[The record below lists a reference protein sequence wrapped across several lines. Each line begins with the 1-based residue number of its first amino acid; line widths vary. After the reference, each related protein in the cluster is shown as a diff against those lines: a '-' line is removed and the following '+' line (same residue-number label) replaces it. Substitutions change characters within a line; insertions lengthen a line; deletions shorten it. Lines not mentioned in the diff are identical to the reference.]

1 MTSLKIR
8 LANER
13 DGEAIRKVHLE
24 AFSESEGQLVS
35 TFAMDLMRE
44 HTHPETYSFVAEDDG
59 VVIGQVAFSP
69 LSIAA
74 VEDWIGYILA
84 PLGILPQWQGRGVG
98 SRLVE
103 HGIST
108 LTAQGVHHLL
118 VYGDPA
124 YYGRFG
130 FDADTATRFVPPFD
144 LEFPSGWQ
152 AMTLNPG
159 KTITSDSRI
168 ICVVPLRNPELW

>member
-1 MTSLKIR
+1 MTNLKIR

-13 DGEAIRKVHLE
+13 DGEAIRGVHLM
-24 AFSESEGQLVS
+24 AFPESERQLVS
-35 TFAMDLMRE
+35 TLALDLLRE
-44 HTHPETYSFVAEDDG
+44 QTDPETYGFVAEHDG
-59 VVIGQVAFSP
+59 VIIGQVTFSP

-74 VEDWIGYILA
+74 MEDWVGYILA

-98 SRLVE
+98 SHLVE
-103 HGIST
+103 HGINT
-108 LTAQGVHHLL
+108 LTGQGVHHLL

-130 FDADTATRFVPPFD
+130 FDADTAARFVPPFE

-152 AMTLNPG
+152 AMTLCPD
-159 KTITSDSRI
+159 KTITSDSKI
-168 ICVVPLRNPELW
+168 ICVVPLRKPALW

>member
-1 MTSLKIR
+1 MTSLNIR

-13 DGEAIRKVHLE
+13 DGETIREVHLK
-24 AFSESEGQLVS
+24 AFPESERQLVS
-35 TFAMDLMRE
+35 TLALDLLRE
-44 HTHPETYSFVAEDDG
+44 QTDPETYGFVAEHDG
-59 VVIGQVAFSP
+59 VIIGQVAFSP

-74 VEDWIGYILA
+74 NEGWVGYILA

-103 HGIST
+103 HGINT

-130 FDADTATRFVPPFD
+130 FDTDAATRFVPPFD